1 MREKMKQLV
10 QNIGLPRI
18 IIICFLLTLIFG
30 AIVYEIPLEALTTD
44 TLVRFGMNGVL
55 VLAMVP
61 CIQSGTGLNFGLP
74 LGIICGILAGLISIE
89 MNLAGFQGIFT
100 AILISIPLSAI
111 SGYFYGV
118 LLNKVKGSE
127 MMVGNYVGFSVV
139 SLMCIGWLL
148 LPFKNGEIIWP
159 ISGKG
164 LRTTIALSSRYGK
177 ILNEFLAFK
186 IGEIIVP
193 TGLILFF
200 FGSCFLMWLF
210 MRSKT
215 GIALKAVG
223 DNPRFATASGMN
235 VDRAR
240 LIGTILSTVIGGIG
254 MIIYAQSFGFFQLY
268 QAPLYM
274 AFPPVAAILI
284 GGAST
289 RNAKISHVI
298 MGTFL
303 FQALLTIGLPVAN
316 KLVAEG
322 NLSEVAR
329 IIVSNGIILYALT
342 QAGGGE

>member
-1 MREKMKQLV
+1 MREKIRLVV

-18 IIICFLLTLIFG
+18 IIISFLLTLIFG
-30 AIVYEIPLEALTTD
+30 AVVYKIPLDALTTD

-89 MNLAGFQGIFT
+89 MNLVGFQAIFT
-100 AILISIPLSAI
+100 AMLISIPLSAI

-139 SLMCIGWLL
+139 SLMCIGWLV

-164 LRTTIALSSRYGK
+164 LRTTIALTSRYDK
-177 ILNEFLAFK
+177 ILNEFMSFK
-186 IGEIIVP
+186 IGGVVVP

-200 FGSCFLMWLF
+200 FMACFLMWLF

-215 GIALKAVG
+215 GIALKAGG
-223 DNPRFATASGMN
+223 DNPRFATASGIH

-240 LIGTILSTVIGGIG
+240 LIGTVLSTVIGGIG
-254 MIIYAQSFGFFQLY
+254 IIVYAQSFGFFQLY

-298 MGTFL
+298 MGTLL
-303 FQALLTIGLPVAN
+303 FQALLTIALPVAN
-316 KLVAEG
+316 KLVSEG